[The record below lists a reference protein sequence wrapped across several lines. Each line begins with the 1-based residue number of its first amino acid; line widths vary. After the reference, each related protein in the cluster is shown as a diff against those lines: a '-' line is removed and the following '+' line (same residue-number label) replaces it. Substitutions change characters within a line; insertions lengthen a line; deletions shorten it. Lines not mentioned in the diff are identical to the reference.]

1 MDECVSGLHVGL
13 VNDWCIC
20 QPRSCGVTIS
30 QPAEEGSDGWNGAR
44 ETEADKYKALRRGR
58 GEKKA
63 GKTVLREGEWRSRGG
78 EIEDFERNK
87 HRERHPEGIERGE
100 KEKLPR

>member
-30 QPAEEGSDGWNGAR
+30 QPAEEGSDGWNGER
-44 ETEADKYKALRRGR
+44 ERGR
-58 GEKKA
+58 QTDIKY
-63 GKTVLREGEWRSRGG
+63 
-78 EIEDFERNK
+78 
-87 HRERHPEGIERGE
+87 
-100 KEKLPR
+100 